1 MNMKLSEYGRLT
13 KKKCVPCKGNIPPL
27 DIKEIHKYLKKIN
40 GWEVKNKNNSYFLE
54 KNYKF
59 KTMPIIFYDIKK
71 DFNYKPL

>member
-1 MNMKLSEYGRLT
+1 M
-13 KKKCVPCKGNIPPL
+13 
-27 DIKEIHKYLKKIN
+27 KEIEILFIK
-40 GWEVKNKNNSYFLE
+40 